1 MFVLYIQSVLPVLMS
16 TQASASWVCGP
27 TTIVLFSPSPTATSP
42 VRVHAYNLPFITTG
56 LDIPATSLF
65 TQATLLPLKGSH
77 SSGNPVSFD
86 LPFCSGPR
94 QLVQSLPRM
103 GRMIRLNMKV
113 QKRG

>member
-1 MFVLYIQSVLPVLMS
+1 MFVLYIHSVLPVLMS

-77 SSGNPVSFD
+77 SSGNPVSRD
-86 LPFCSGPR
+86 IPFCSGPR
-94 QLVQSLPRM
+94 QLVHPPEDAA
-103 GRMIRLNMKV
+103 IRSDA
-113 QKRG
+113 GS